1 MNPQE
6 KEVRYTAA
14 NTYSTLNSLHETT
27 ENIWLVF
34 HGLGYLSRYFI
45 NYFKGLDPNKN
56 YIIAPQ
62 APSKYYQDKTF
73 TYVGASWLTKENT
86 LFETQNLIRYVN
98 QVVENE
104 SLHDLKN
111 QNLILL
117 GYSQG
122 VSVMLRWL
130 AQSSLAV
137 SQVILHSGGIPRELT
152 PDHFAHLH
160 PHTPV
165 HLLYGT
171 EDPYIHSE
179 RVVQEKQLATT
190 LFGERLTIIPF
201 PGGHEVNT
209 QLINQLASPN
219 AP

>member
-1 MNPQE
+1 
-6 KEVRYTAA
+6 
-14 NTYSTLNSLHETT
+14 
-27 ENIWLVF
+27 
-34 HGLGYLSRYFI
+34 
-45 NYFKGLDPNKN
+45 
-56 YIIAPQ
+56 
-62 APSKYYQDKTF
+62 
-73 TYVGASWLTKENT
+73 
-86 LFETQNLIRYVN
+86 
-98 QVVENE
+98 
-104 SLHDLKN
+104 
-111 QNLILL
+111 
-117 GYSQG
+117 
-122 VSVMLRWL
+122 MLRWL

-152 PDHFAHLH
+152 PDGFAHLH

-179 RVVQEKQLATT
+179 RVAQEKQLATT